1 MVIDGALR
9 ERIEVEKS
17 RFPEPRGGLLGA
29 LHLVQDELGCIP
41 LEAARELAEIF
52 DVFPVEVQ
60 ELVRFYNLFYSEPRG
75 RHSVNVCTSLSCA
88 LRGANG
94 LLRQLELHLGVA
106 AGETTPD
113 GRIRLGREECLGACA
128 NAPMMRVGGVY
139 HDDLDFAAARDVLD
153 ALE

>member
-9 ERIEVEKS
+9 ERIEVERS
-17 RFPEPRGGLLGA
+17 RFPQPRGGLLGA
-29 LHLVQDELGCIP
+29 LHLVQEELGCIS

-52 DVFPVEVQ
+52 ELFPVEIQ
-60 ELVRFYNLFYSEPRG
+60 ELVRFYNLFHTEPRG
-75 RHSVNVCTSLSCA
+75 RHQVNVCTSLSCA

-94 LLRQLELHLGVA
+94 LLRQLELHLGVR
-106 AGETTPD
+106 AGETTAD
-113 GRIRLGREECLGACA
+113 GRIRLGREECLGACS

-139 HDDLDFAAARDVLD
+139 HDDLDFTGARDILD